1 MKHDTETRFGEY
13 LHQLRQ
19 ARKLGVRELARKSG
33 LDAGGLTRL
42 EQGKTSPQPDTLK
55 ALGTALE
62 VPFADLFAMAG
73 YVTPSDLPSMSAYLH
88 TRYGQ
93 LPEDTL
99 SQVNEYIQHLV
110 NERGLDPNGPAP
122 HEDETEMPPRR

>member
-1 MKHDTETRFGEY
+1 MKNDAELRFGEY
-13 LHQLRQ
+13 LHGLR
-19 ARKLGVRELARKSG
+19 RERNLGVRELARKAG

-42 EQGKTSPQPDTLK
+42 EQGKTTPQPDTLK
-55 ALGTALE
+55 ALGAALE

-99 SQVNEYIQHLV
+99 TSIDEYIQHLV
-110 NERGLDPNGPAP
+110 SEHGLNPRGPAP
-122 HEDETEMPPRR
+122 FEDETEKPPRR